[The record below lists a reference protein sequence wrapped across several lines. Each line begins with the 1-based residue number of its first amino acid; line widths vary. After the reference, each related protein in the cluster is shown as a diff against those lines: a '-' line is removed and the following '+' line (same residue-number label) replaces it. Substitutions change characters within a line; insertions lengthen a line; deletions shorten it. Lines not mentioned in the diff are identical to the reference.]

1 MGNDISFGFSGN
13 KIKVEARFSKRWKR
27 FMVVNSLVNRWFTNG
42 LTDLMMGIQLLMITQ
57 DLVVR
62 KTCSNQENIKIIS
75 NILDKDRRVTLRQ
88 LEEELGMSK
97 SILDKIL
104 TEQLGMSRV
113 LSRWVPKLLSESQ
126 RIERVRVCRQLL
138 RISKE
143 PRFFDRL
150 VTGDETWLHFYE
162 PKTCLQMSQWKRR
175 HEATPIRPRAVASAG
190 KRMATVFWDTKGI
203 IIIDWLPNKVAINTE
218 YYVQVLKKLREAIK
232 FKRRGK
238 LSSHVLLQHD
248 NAPAHTSRRTLDEI
262 QHLGFELLPHP
273 PYSPDLAPRDYWLF
287 SEMKRPLR
295 GKRFSDFE
303 HLRSAVNSWI
313 QGIPEKFTTGINKLP
328 SNGRNV
334 SRLGRIY

>member
-1 MGNDISFGFSGN
+1 MFQPRKYQNY
-13 KIKVEARFSKRWKR
+13 IKHS
-27 FMVVNSLVNRWFTNG
+27 
-42 LTDLMMGIQLLMITQ
+42 
-57 DLVVR
+57 
-62 KTCSNQENIKIIS
+62 
-75 NILDKDRRVTLRQ
+75 DKDRRVTLRQ

-138 RISKE
+138 RISKKE

-162 PKTCLQMSQWKRR
+162 PKTSLQTSQWKRR
-175 HEATPIRPRAVASAG
+175 HEATPIRPRAVASAV
-190 KRMATVFWDTKGI
+190 T
-203 IIIDWLPNKVAINTE
+203 INTE

-232 FKRRGK
+232 SKMRDK

-262 QHLGFELLPHP
+262 QHLAFELLPYP
-273 PYSPDLAPRDYWLF
+273 PYSPDLAPSNYWLF

-313 QGIPEKFTTGINKLP
+313 QGTPEKFFTTGINKLP
-328 SNGRNV
+328 SKWKKSIEVKGEFIEN
-334 SRLGRIY
+334 YEQ

>member
-1 MGNDISFGFSGN
+1 MF
-13 KIKVEARFSKRWKR
+13 
-27 FMVVNSLVNRWFTNG
+27 
-42 LTDLMMGIQLLMITQ
+42 
-57 DLVVR
+57 
-62 KTCSNQENIKIIS
+62 NQENIKIIS

-113 LSRWVPKLLSESQ
+113 LSRWVPKLLSESE

-138 RISKE
+138 RISKKE

-162 PKTCLQMSQWKRR
+162 PKTSLQTSQWKRR

-203 IIIDWLPNKVAINTE
+203 IMIDWLPNKVTINTE
-218 YYVQVLKKLREAIK
+218 YYVQVLKKLRETIK
-232 FKRRGK
+232 SKRRGK
-238 LSSHVLLQHD
+238 LSSYVLLQHD

-273 PYSPDLAPRDYWLF
+273 PYSRDLAPSDY
-287 SEMKRPLR
+287 
-295 GKRFSDFE
+295 
-303 HLRSAVNSWI
+303 
-313 QGIPEKFTTGINKLP
+313 
-328 SNGRNV
+328 
-334 SRLGRIY
+334 